1 VTHAKKHTS
10 YFAEKSTPTVTLP
23 LEANF
28 ASSALTVSESNPRM
42 LLKPLVDD
50 DLHCTIFE
58 RGDHGVQ
65 KQTLPPGDV
74 GTHTSTGLNVHHAAH
89 RGAVTTPVKHSH
101 KGRTNPISLF
111 LAVRGEKLQ
120 QTSRR

>member
-58 RGDHGVQ
+58 RGDDGVQ
-65 KQTLPPGDV
+65 KQTLPPAYV
-74 GTHTSTGLNVHHAAH
+74 HGTQRSP
-89 RGAVTTPVKHSH
+89 RGAPWRCYNACKTLP
-101 KGRTNPISLF
+101 
-111 LAVRGEKLQ
+111 
-120 QTSRR
+120 